1 MAIADRGGQKCARK
15 NVSYLS
21 NRAYDGQERRYFVF
35 ADESLNQPSNQS
47 DQSNTTKRKKR
58 FVRMTRQSRAQLFNS
73 RRVFGG

>member
-35 ADESLNQPSNQS
+35 ADEPLNQLSNQS
-47 DQSNTTKRKKR
+47 NQSNKARRNER
-58 FVRMTRQSRAQLFNS
+58 FVRMTRQSRSQLFNS
-73 RRVFGG
+73 RRAFA